1 MGEGLFI
8 MGQIKIAIPCE
19 RKNPNNYI
27 DAIHHLGEDAEEIN
41 RNFDID
47 AFDGLLLPGGYDV
60 SPDRY
65 GEKIEEGVITN
76 PVLDDF
82 QFYALDLFVKA
93 KKPVLGICRGHQLLN
108 VYFGGTLI
116 QDIDSECK
124 AVHTP
129 EDWRNDKVH
138 MTRTDRDSWLAKLY
152 GKTEII
158 TNSAHHQAVKRIGDG
173 LEACQWG
180 EDGLIEAC
188 FHRELPIISVQ
199 WHPERMCFDHARCD
213 TDCGMRVF
221 YKLLELCRNDR
232 LQD

>member
-8 MGQIKIAIPCE
+8 MRQIRIAIPCE
-19 RKNPNNYI
+19 KKKQNNYI
-27 DAIHHLGEDAEEIN
+27 DAIYHLGEVAEVVDRTFN
-41 RNFDID
+41 ID

-60 SPDRY
+60 SPERY
-65 GEKIEEGVITN
+65 GERTAENVLTN
-76 PVLDDF
+76 PVLDEL
-82 QFYALDLFVKA
+82 QFYVLDCFVRA
-93 KKPVLGICRGHQLLN
+93 GKPVLGICRGHQLLN

-116 QDIDSECK
+116 QDIDGACK

-129 EDWRNDKVH
+129 DDWKNDKVH
-138 MTRTDRDSWLAKLY
+138 MTRTDRTSWLAKLY

-158 TNSAHHQAVKRIGDG
+158 TNSAHHQAVKKIGDG

-188 FHRELPIISVQ
+188 FHRDLPIISVQ
-199 WHPERMCFDHARCD
+199 WHPERMCFDHARSD

-221 YKLLELCRNDR
+221 YQLLELCRRDR
-232 LQD
+232 HQD